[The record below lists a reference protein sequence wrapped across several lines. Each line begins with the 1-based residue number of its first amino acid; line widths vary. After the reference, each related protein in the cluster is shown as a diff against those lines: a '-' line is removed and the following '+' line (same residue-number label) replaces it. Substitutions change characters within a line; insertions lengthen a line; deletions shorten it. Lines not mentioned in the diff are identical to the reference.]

1 MADVPKK
8 RQIPKVRV
16 VTPRV
21 KILQSRMDDVEERLS
36 RVEGNIRL
44 LLLVQPTTPPKEE
57 RKAS

>member
-8 RQIPKVRV
+8 RQIPKMRV

-44 LLLVQPTTPPKEE
+44 LLLVQPTTPPTEE
-57 RKAS
+57 CKAS

>member
-8 RQIPKVRV
+8 RQIPKMRV

-44 LLLVQPTTPPKEE
+44 LLLVQPTTPPTEE